1 MKIRL
6 FLEFELCIFITE
18 SLNYCDE
25 NSTWPVVDV
34 LYRCKAAMMPYRC
47 HVLLIALGPGAVALT
62 LEDLVAVGLQVHA
75 RMLRRFAPTGLR
87 C

>member
-1 MKIRL
+1 
-6 FLEFELCIFITE
+6 
-18 SLNYCDE
+18 
-25 NSTWPVVDV
+25 
-34 LYRCKAAMMPYRC
+34 MMPYRC

-62 LEDLVAVGLQVHA
+62 LEDLVAVELQVHA